1 MNKSEQ
7 TNPGNQAVQYELLI
21 TGEEAR
27 RGAIKLLSRN
37 NKRIEVKIP
46 PETSEGRVVKLTNA
60 LQLTDGRPGD
70 ILIVVKIKFVEPAA
84 SGFASGQV
92 VEITDV
98 TFDPEVLSSEL
109 PVVVDFWAAWCGPC
123 KMMAPVI
130 DKAAQTYKNK
140 LKFCKINVDEN
151 PGKASQYQAMSIPM
165 LLFFRKGQII
175 DRSVGAIPE
184 QQLVAKLN
192 SLL

>member
-1 MNKSEQ
+1 MNKSEP
-7 TNPGNQAVQYELLI
+7 TNSGTQAVQYELLI
-21 TGEEAR
+21 SGDEAR
-27 RGAIKLLSRN
+27 HGTSKLLSRN

-46 PETSEGRVVKLTNA
+46 PETSQGRVVKLTNA
-60 LQLTDGRPGD
+60 LQLTDGKPGD
-70 ILIVVKIKFVEPAA
+70 ILILVKIKPEEA
-84 SGFASGQV
+84 SPSNSGTGKV
-92 VEITDV
+92 IEVTDV

-123 KMMAPVI
+123 KMMAPVM
-130 DKAAQTYKNK
+130 DKAAQTYRDKF
-140 LKFCKINVDEN
+140 KFCKINVDEN

-165 LLFFRKGQII
+165 LLFFRKGQVI